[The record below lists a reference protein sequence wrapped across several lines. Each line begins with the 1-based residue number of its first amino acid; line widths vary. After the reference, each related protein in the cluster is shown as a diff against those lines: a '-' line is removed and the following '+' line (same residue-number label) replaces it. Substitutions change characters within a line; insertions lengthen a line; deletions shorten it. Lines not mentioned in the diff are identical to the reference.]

1 MNKILE
7 QKLRKAIRRII
18 KEELNEVK
26 LEKSF
31 EYTDLRI
38 FSKVYINFIKKLGL
52 DFKEI
57 EGIPELRR
65 TVSGFMNDFPNTRLK
80 ILVKPMLSK
89 KEWDEFEKLVSKELK
104 HSVKIH
110 SMTNYPHR
118 EWRNERER
126 YEEEQIVTF
135 IFDN

>member
-7 QKLRKAIRRII
+7 SKLRKAIRKIV

-31 EYTDLRI
+31 EHTDLRI
-38 FSKVYINFIKKLGL
+38 FSKVYLNFIKKLGY
-52 DFKEI
+52 DFKEF
-57 EGIPELRR
+57 E
-65 TVSGFMNDFPNTRLK
+65 GFMNDFPNTRLK
-80 ILVKPMLSK
+80 ILVEPMLSK

-104 HSVKIH
+104 HSVKIAG
-110 SMTNYPHR
+110 MTNYPHR
-118 EWRNERER
+118 EWRNEQER
-126 YEEEQIVTF
+126 YKEEQIVTF

>member
-1 MNKILE
+1 
-7 QKLRKAIRRII
+7 
-18 KEELNEVK
+18 
-26 LEKSF
+26 
-31 EYTDLRI
+31 
-38 FSKVYINFIKKLGL
+38 
-52 DFKEI
+52 
-57 EGIPELRR
+57 
-65 TVSGFMNDFPNTRLK
+65 
-80 ILVKPMLSK
+80 MLSK

-104 HSVKIH
+104 HSVKIN